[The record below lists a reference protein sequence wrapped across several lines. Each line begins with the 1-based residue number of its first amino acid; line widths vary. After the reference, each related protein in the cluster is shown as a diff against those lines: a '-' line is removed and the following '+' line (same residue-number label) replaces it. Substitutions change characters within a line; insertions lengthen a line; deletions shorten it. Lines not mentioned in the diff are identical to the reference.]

1 MFIFIDTETTG
12 TGTEDRLCQIAFKPE
27 GGPAVCETFNPGMPI
42 SIEAMTIH
50 HITNRMVQGKP
61 LFRGSDIH
69 TKLQNLVAGENNV
82 IVAHNARFDVD
93 MLNREGIY
101 PPRVICTIKLAR
113 YLDKNGVIPKYNLQ
127 YLRYFLDLE
136 IEAMPHS
143 ALGDILVLEGV
154 FNRIRAKFRKNGQL
168 EDPVEEMIRISSS
181 PIRIPR
187 MPFGKHKGEL
197 FSEMPP
203 DYLEWLLTTELDEDM
218 AYTVRKH
225 LEKESRE

>member
-1 MFIFIDTETTG
+1 M
-12 TGTEDRLCQIAFKPE
+12 
-27 GGPAVCETFNPGMPI
+27 
-42 SIEAMTIH
+42 SIH

-61 LFRGSDIH
+61 SFRGSETH
-69 TKLQNLVAGENNV
+69 TKLQNLVAAGKNV

-93 MLNREGIY
+93 MLNKEGIF
-101 PPRVICTIKLAR
+101 PPRVICTFKLAR

-136 IEAMPHS
+136 IEATPHN

-154 FNRIRAKFRKNGQL
+154 FGRINAKFQGIPEL

-181 PIRIPR
+181 PIMIPR
-187 MPFGKHKGEL
+187 MPFGKHKGLL
-197 FSEMPP
+197 FSEVPQ

-218 AYTVRKH
+218 EYTVKKH
-225 LEKESRE
+225 LEGVPNE